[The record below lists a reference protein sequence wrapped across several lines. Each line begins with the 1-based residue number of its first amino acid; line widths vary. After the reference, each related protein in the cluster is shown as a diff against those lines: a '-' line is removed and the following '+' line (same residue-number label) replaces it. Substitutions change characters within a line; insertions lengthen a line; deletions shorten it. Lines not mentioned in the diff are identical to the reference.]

1 MANIEEVNEN
11 NFNSVVVGSSIPV
24 VVDFWAQWCGP
35 CRKLTPVLEQIQN
48 EFKDSIKVVKIDA
61 DKYVNISKEYGV
73 ISLPSILI
81 FKNGEVKEVMAGMM
95 PKSAITSNIKKLL
108 N

>member
-1 MANIEEVNEN
+1 MANIEEVNEQ
-11 NFNSVVVGSSIPV
+11 NFNSVVVSSQIPV

-61 DKYVNISKEYGV
+61 DKHVNISKEYGV
-73 ISLPSILI
+73 ISLPSILL
-81 FKNGEVKEVMAGMM
+81 FKDGELKEVMAGMM

-108 N
+108 V